1 MSGWERS
8 VLRAAVCAVLVF
20 LSRELA
26 AAPGPEL
33 TWEDLGHGASYAHVK
48 IRIPEGP
55 VKFFVVRVN
64 LAGGEAEVLVTP
76 PAKGVSRTSKFAQ
89 KNGLEIAINGGFW
102 DIKKRKPLGLVVSGG
117 EKWPGSQDDA
127 LYGFFAVSAD
137 GHAWI
142 SPPEDVVSPVPQDI
156 VMALA
161 GAPMI
166 VRNGAVDKVR
176 GCGLHCL
183 RHPRAAVGL
192 DQKGETLFLVVADGR
207 QPTSVSISLSTLARF
222 MIDLGAWNALNLDGG
237 GSATMVVE
245 QLGGVVNSPCEGRE
259 RSVLTHLGVKLGGT
273 GAGAPPQEMRPA
285 PAAASAPAEPPAAK
299 IPAAKEGAKKA
310 ATKRDGAASCSCGN
324 AGAAA
329 MLLWL
334 GLLLCLS
341 AARRKRT

>member
-1 MSGWERS
+1 MSGWERR
-8 VLRAAVCAVLVF
+8 VFRAAVCAILVF
-20 LSRELA
+20 LARGLA

-64 LAGGEAEVLVTP
+64 LAGGEAEVIVTP
-76 PAKGVSRTSKFAQ
+76 PAKGVQRTSAFAQ
-89 KNGLEIAINGGFW
+89 KNGLEVAINGGFW
-102 DIKKRKPLGLVVSGG
+102 NIKKRKPLGLVVSGG
-117 EKWPGSQDDA
+117 EKWPGSRDDA
-127 LYGFFAVSAD
+127 LYGFLAVSAD
-137 GHAWI
+137 GRAWI
-142 SPPEDVVSPVPQDI
+142 SPPEDVVSPVPKDI

-192 DQKGETLFLVVADGR
+192 DQQGETLFLVVADGR

-245 QLGGVVNSPCEGRE
+245 KLGGVVNSPCEGRE
-259 RSVLTHLGVKLGGT
+259 RSVLTHLGVKLGVARG
-273 GAGAPPQEMRPA
+273 GAPREMVPA
-285 PAAASAPAEPPAAK
+285 PAAASAPAEPPAGK
-299 IPAAKEGAKKA
+299 IPAAGEAVKKA
-310 ATKRDGAASCSCGN
+310 AKSRDGAASCSCRN

-329 MLLWL
+329 MLLGL
-334 GLLLCLS
+334 GLVLFLS
-341 AARRKRT
+341 ASRRKRT

>member
-1 MSGWERS
+1 MCGWERR
-8 VLRAAVCAVLVF
+8 VLRAAACAVLVF
-20 LSRELA
+20 LARGLE
-26 AAPGPEL
+26 AAPGPAL
-33 TWEDLGHGASYAHVK
+33 TWEDLGHGAAYAHAK

-76 PAKGVSRTSKFAQ
+76 PAKGVARTSKFAQ
-89 KNGLEIAINGGFW
+89 KNGLQVAINGGFW
-102 DIKKRKPLGLVVSGG
+102 DIKKRKPFGLVVSGG

-127 LYGFFAVSAD
+127 LYGFLAVSAD
-137 GHAWI
+137 GRVWI
-142 SPPEDVVSPVPQDI
+142 SPPEDVVSPVSQDI

-166 VRNGAVDKVR
+166 VRDGAVDKVR

-183 RHPRAAVGL
+183 RHPRAAAGL
-192 DQKGETLFLVVADGR
+192 DQEGKTLFLVVADGR

-245 QLGGVVNSPCEGRE
+245 KLGGVVNSPCEGRE
-259 RSVLTHLGVKLGGT
+259 RSVLTHLGVKLGVA
-273 GAGAPPQEMRPA
+273 GAGVPQEMRPA
-285 PAAASAPAEPPAAK
+285 PAATPAPAEPPAAK
-299 IPAAKEGAKKA
+299 IPAAKGGAEKA
-310 ATKRDGAASCSCGN
+310 ATERGSAASCSCRN

-334 GLLLCLS
+334 GLWLCLS
-341 AARRKRT
+341 AAVRRMR